1 VRRILVVEDS
11 VSTRSLVR
19 AILED
24 ATFSVAVGPVE
35 VTEAQ
40 SGFDA
45 MRLLPRT
52 RYDLIITDINMP
64 DVNGLELIHFIRR
77 SEQYRSTP
85 LVIIS
90 TQATER
96 DVERG
101 RKLGADAY
109 VPKPFSPERLRG
121 ECERLLVGALT
132 RSSVAPG
139 GSPSGRTE
147 AGGAAPLGRRD
158 G

>member
-1 VRRILVVEDS
+1 MRRILVVEDS
-11 VSTRSLVR
+11 ASTRSLIR

-24 ATFSVAVGPVE
+24 PAFSAAVGPVE

-109 VPKPFSPERLRG
+109 VPKPFTPELLRG
-121 ECERLLVGALT
+121 ACEKLLG
-132 RSSVAPG
+132 PG
-139 GSPSGRTE
+139 GSSTQSSEHG
-147 AGGAAPLGRRD
+147 
-158 G
+158 

>member
-1 VRRILVVEDS
+1 MRRILVVEDS
-11 VSTRSLVR
+11 ASTRSLVR

-24 ATFSVAVGPVE
+24 PAFSTAVGPVE
-35 VTEAQ
+35 ITEAQ

-52 RYDLIITDINMP
+52 HYDLIITDINMP
-64 DVNGLELIHFIRR
+64 DVNGLELIHFIRK
-77 SEQYRSTP
+77 SDQYRHTP

-101 RKLGADAY
+101 KKLGADEY
-109 VPKPFSPERLRG
+109 VPKPFSPEQLRG
-121 ECERLLVGALT
+121 TCQRLLDA
-132 RSSVAPG
+132 
-139 GSPSGRTE
+139 SPPE
-147 AGGAAPLGRRD
+147 AGA
-158 G
+158 

>member
-11 VSTRSLVR
+11 ASTRSFVR

-24 ATFSVAVGPVE
+24 PAPEVRARLGPIE

-64 DVNGLELIHFIRR
+64 DVNGLELISFIRR
-77 SEQYRSTP
+77 SEQYRTTP

-96 DVERG
+96 DVARG

-109 VPKPFSPERLRG
+109 VPKPFDPELLR
-121 ECERLLVGALT
+121 ETCATLL
-132 RSSVAPG
+132 
-139 GSPSGRTE
+139 
-147 AGGAAPLGRRD
+147 GAAAHG
-158 G
+158 

>member
-1 VRRILVVEDS
+1 MRRILVVEDS
-11 VSTRSLVR
+11 ASTRSLVR

-24 ATFSVAVGPVE
+24 PAFAASVGPIDI
-35 VTEAQ
+35 TEAQ

-45 MRLLPRT
+45 MRLLPRA

-64 DVNGLELIHFIRR
+64 DVNGLELIHFIRK
-77 SEQYRSTP
+77 SPLYKTTP
-85 LVIIS
+85 LIIIS

-109 VPKPFSPERLRG
+109 VPKPFSPESLRSACEKLLG
-121 ECERLLVGALT
+121 EEVRPNG
-132 RSSVAPG
+132 
-139 GSPSGRTE
+139 
-147 AGGAAPLGRRD
+147 
-158 G
+158 

>member
-1 VRRILVVEDS
+1 MVEDS
-11 VSTRSLVR
+11 ASTRSLVR

-24 ATFSVAVGPVE
+24 AESAVVIGPVE

-45 MRLLPRT
+45 MRLLPRA

-77 SEQYRSTP
+77 SEQYRTTP
-85 LVIIS
+85 LLIIS

-109 VPKPFSPERLRG
+109 VPKPFEPALMRST
-121 ECERLLVGALT
+121 CARLL
-132 RSSVAPG
+132 
-139 GSPSGRTE
+139 
-147 AGGAAPLGRRD
+147 GAARG
-158 G
+158 

>member
-1 VRRILVVEDS
+1 MRRILVVEDS
-11 VSTRSLVR
+11 ASTRSLVR

-24 ATFSVAVGPVE
+24 PAFAAVVGPVE

-45 MRLLPRT
+45 MRLLPRS
-52 RYDLIITDINMP
+52 RFDLVITDINMP
-64 DVNGLELIHFIRR
+64 DVNGLELIHFIRK
-77 SEQYRSTP
+77 SQQYRTTP

-101 RKLGADAY
+101 KKLGADAY
-109 VPKPFSPERLRG
+109 VPKPFTPEDLRSA
-121 ECERLLVGALT
+121 CEKLLGNGAQ
-132 RSSVAPG
+132 
-139 GSPSGRTE
+139 
-147 AGGAAPLGRRD
+147 RD